1 LTYLM
6 GRNGFLGRR
15 GVKRDA
21 LRIGQAPQRICA
33 SGKRRNAS
41 RKPFR
46 PTGGRVPLNARRV
59 AIRLWWLA
67 PRREP
72 RLTSD
77 QRNTV
82 KQVNIKDLW
91 YQAVESRCG

>member
-1 LTYLM
+1 LILTYLM

-21 LRIGQAPQRICA
+21 LRIGQAPQRI
-33 SGKRRNAS
+33 
-41 RKPFR
+41 
-46 PTGGRVPLNARRV
+46 GRVPLNARRV